1 MLSLN
6 ELFAAFLDTL
16 SGHLALVACLLAV
29 TDERKVWERLKK
41 LPLLL
46 LSPAIAVLVS
56 AGLQAVPELGIC
68 RYFII
73 SFTILLMCT
82 LWVRWVW
89 RFGFWRA
96 FAVTCM
102 AGVFQVAAATLSFWA
117 LDENTRFAAAVGLH
131 LAVSIAAALLLYRLR
146 FGLWF
151 RLLLESQ
158 SAPRRAALLLFALEI
173 SMELFLSLPNGIRPR
188 YLPLYYLLAA
198 VIVGL
203 AAALVIYLARWSDTA
218 RKVRAQ
224 QDVIARQRL
233 YEQDLE
239 NIRAEVRSFRHDC
252 RNLLAGLSWQAG
264 QGEDLRRTLVELED
278 GFDRRLGTKIQASAQ
293 LGNLQLPEARSLLL
307 SKLAAMREKG
317 VQCRLEVLYPV
328 TAVDMDVWDFVRCLG
343 VLTDNAMEAALDT
356 EHPWVEIVLLAQAG
370 RMSLRVSNPYANAV
384 EPEKMW
390 CEGWST
396 KGAGRGLGLC
406 GYQRILQDYPNAS
419 TFTSWEGGVFVQ
431 ELTVEDRR

>member
-68 RYFII
+68 RYFNI

-252 RNLLAGLSWQAG
+252 RNLLAGFPGRPGRGKTCAAPWSSWKTDSTG
-264 QGEDLRRTLVELED
+264 GWGRKYRR
-278 GFDRRLGTKIQASAQ
+278 
-293 LGNLQLPEARSLLL
+293 PRSLGICSSRKPGASFSASLPPCGRRGC
-307 SKLAAMREKG
+307 SAA
-317 VQCRLEVLYPV
+317 
-328 TAVDMDVWDFVRCLG
+328 WRCFIRSRRWIWMYG
-343 VLTDNAMEAALDT
+343 ISSAAL
-356 EHPWVEIVLLAQAG
+356 A
-370 RMSLRVSNPYANAV
+370 
-384 EPEKMW
+384 
-390 CEGWST
+390 
-396 KGAGRGLGLC
+396 
-406 GYQRILQDYPNAS
+406 
-419 TFTSWEGGVFVQ
+419 F
-431 ELTVEDRR
+431 